1 VKDLT
6 IGIIAHVDAG
16 KTTLSEALLYRTGK
30 IRKLGRVDSR
40 NTYLDTHE
48 IERDRG
54 ITVFSKQAMFETG
67 DSRITLIDT
76 PGHTD
81 FAAEAERG
89 ISVMDYAVLVIS
101 GTEGVQ
107 VHAET
112 LWELLSR
119 YSVPTFIFVTKMDL
133 SVFPPEELM
142 DGITRSL
149 SDSCIDFSDMKK
161 ACEKAA
167 MADEEL
173 LDEYLATGAISVSSL
188 RKAVNERKIFPCFFG
203 SGLRLSGIDELLYA
217 FDAYTEAKEYPA
229 EFAARV
235 FKIAHD
241 SQGNRV
247 TFLKMTGGE
256 ISVRQPVRYITDRDE
271 EIEEKITSVRFY
283 SGEKYETADKCPAGR
298 VCGVT
303 GLSAT
308 KIGMGLGAEKRSS
321 SPFFEPVLTYRIVL
335 PRDVDAK
342 KAFSELKSL
351 EEEEPLL
358 RLVWNERFG
367 EINVQVTGQV
377 QCEVLTVL
385 IKNKFGYDITFGQ
398 GKITYKE
405 TISAPVVGVGH
416 FEPLRHYAEV
426 HLLLEPLE
434 SGSGIV
440 IDNAADED
448 LLATSWQRLILS
460 ALEDKRHR
468 GVLCGAPLTDV
479 KITLV
484 AGKAHLKHTSG
495 GDFREASSRAVRQG
509 LMKLRSIGKCVL
521 LEPYYSFRLE
531 VPSEC
536 IGTAMS
542 DILSRDAKFRETE
555 SRPGYSCLTG
565 TVPVA
570 TVGDYH
576 LRVSDYTHGK
586 GKFTV
591 RFEGYLPC
599 HNEKAVI
606 EASNYD
612 PEADLFNPPH
622 SVFCARGSGFVVPW
636 HQVGDYAHLT
646 ADGRLTSGSGSEVKY
661 VSRPVK
667 IDEKELEAIME
678 REFGPIK
685 RRIYSKA
692 AETSVSPNVKN
703 PKYKKSMYIID
714 GYNVIFASPEL
725 SEIAKTDLES
735 ARTHLCG
742 ILQNYRAFT
751 GKDIIVVFD
760 AYNVKGAVERKQ
772 EINGLKV
779 VYTKEGELGDTYI
792 ERLIYQIGKD
802 FSVRVVTSDGMIQL
816 QALRTGILRLSA
828 REFWSEITYVDDE
841 INVMLENL
849 KNEIEKSEKK

>member
-1 VKDLT
+1 MKDLT

-40 NTYLDTHE
+40 NTFLDTHE

-54 ITVFSKQAMFETG
+54 ITVFSKQAIFETG
-67 DSRITLIDT
+67 NTRITLIDT

-81 FAAEAERG
+81 FAAEAERS
-89 ISVMDYAVLVIS
+89 ISVIDYAVLVIS

-107 VHAET
+107 VHTET

-133 SVFPPEELM
+133 SGFSRNELM
-142 DGITRSL
+142 EGISSL
-149 SDSCIDFSDMKK
+149 SDRCIDFSDLE
-161 ACEKAA
+161 AAYEKAA
-167 MADEEL
+167 VADEAM
-173 LDEYLATGAISVSSL
+173 LDEYLATGKISSESL
-188 RKAVNERKIFPCFFG
+188 KEAVGKRKIFPCFFG
-203 SGLRLSGIDELLYA
+203 SGLKLNGIDALLSA
-217 FDAYTEAKEYPA
+217 FETYTEAGKYPA
-229 EFAARV
+229 EFSARV

-241 SQGNRV
+241 VQGNRV
-247 TFLKMTGGE
+247 TFLKMTGGN
-256 ISVRQPVRYITDRDE
+256 ISVRQPVRYITDHDE
-271 EIEEKITSVRFY
+271 EAEEKITSIRFY
-283 SGEKYETADKCPAGR
+283 SGEKYETADSCPAGR
-298 VCGVT
+298 VCAVT
-303 GLSAT
+303 GLSGA
-308 KIGMGLGAEKRSS
+308 KIGMGLGAEEHSA

-335 PRDVDAK
+335 PKDADAK
-342 KAFSELKSL
+342 KAFTELKSL

-377 QCEVLTVL
+377 QCEILTVL
-385 IKNKFGYDITFGQ
+385 IKNKFGYDVSFGQ

-405 TISAPVVGVGH
+405 TISAPAVGIGH
-416 FEPLRHYAEV
+416 FEPLRHYSEV
-426 HLLLEPLE
+426 HVLLEPLE

-448 LLATSWQRLILS
+448 LLAVSWQRLILS
-460 ALEDKRHR
+460 CLEDKRHR

-509 LMKLRSIGKCVL
+509 LMKLRSLGKCVL

-536 IGTAMS
+536 IGTAMA
-542 DILSRDAKFRETE
+542 DVISRNARFHEAEAK
-555 SRPGYSCLTG
+555 PGYSCLTG
-565 TVPVA
+565 TVPVS
-570 TVGDYH
+570 TSSDYH
-576 LRVSDYTHGK
+576 VRVADYTHGK

-599 HNEKAVI
+599 HNEKEVI
-606 EASNYD
+606 EQTAYD
-612 PEADLFNPPH
+612 PESDLPNPPH
-622 SVFCARGSGFVVPW
+622 SVFCARGAGFVVPW
-636 HQVGDYAHLT
+636 DQVGDYAHLT
-646 ADGRLTSGSGSEVKY
+646 PDGRLADGSGQEIKY

-685 RRIYSKA
+685 RRIYSKT
-692 AETSVSPNVKN
+692 AENSVTPNIKS

-725 SEIAKTDLES
+725 AAIADCDLEN
-735 ARTHLCG
+735 ARRHLCD

-760 AYNVKGAVERKQ
+760 AYNVKGANERRFEQ
-772 EINGLKV
+772 NGLKI

-802 FSVRVVTSDGMIQL
+802 FSVRVVTSDGLIQL

-841 INVMLENL
+841 INTMLEDL
-849 KNEIEKSEKK
+849 KNEINKEGKE